1 LRGLAPTIVIRGRT
15 EVVEMQMKELRRV
28 VTGID
33 ASGKSY
39 VAIDGPGASVVEEG
53 GAGLSEVWV
62 TDATPAD
69 NAAKGDA
76 AKRALRLEPPADGSV
91 FRFFALAP
99 ENKALSARELEERTA
114 AMFTAIGAAH
124 CRVDT
129 KRHPSMHTTRTIDY
143 VILLAGRVTLL
154 LDQGEVDLKPFDV
167 VVQRGTNHGWVNRGT
182 EPALFAAVLIDAK
195 PL

>member
-1 LRGLAPTIVIRGRT
+1 
-15 EVVEMQMKELRRV
+15 MQMKELRRV

-33 ASGKSY
+33 SSGKSY
-39 VAIDGPGASVVEEG
+39 VAIDGPGASVIEEG

-62 TDATPAD
+62 TDGTPAD
-69 NAAKGDA
+69 NATKGDA

-99 ENKALSARELEERTA
+99 ENKTLSARELEERTA
-114 AMFTAIGAAH
+114 AMFAAIGAAH

-143 VILLAGRVTLL
+143 VILLSGRVTLL
-154 LDQGEVDLKPFDV
+154 LDQGEVELKPFDV

>member
-1 LRGLAPTIVIRGRT
+1 
-15 EVVEMQMKELRRV
+15 MQMKELRRI

-39 VAIDGPGASVVEEG
+39 VAIDGPGASVIEEG
-53 GAGLSEVWV
+53 GAGLAEIWI

-76 AKRALRLEPPADGSV
+76 AKRPVRLEPPAGGSV
-91 FRFFALAP
+91 CRFFALAP
-99 ENKALSARELEERTA
+99 ENKMLSARELEERTA
-114 AMFTAIGAAH
+114 EVFEAIGGAH

-129 KRHPSMHTTRTIDY
+129 KRHPGMHTTRTVDY
-143 VILLAGRVTLL
+143 VILLSGRVTLL
-154 LDQGEVDLKPFDV
+154 LDKGEVDLKPFDL
-167 VVQRGTNHGWVNRGT
+167 VVQRGTNHGWVNRGA
-182 EPALFAAVLIDAK
+182 EPALLAAVLIDAK

>member
-1 LRGLAPTIVIRGRT
+1 
-15 EVVEMQMKELRRV
+15 MQMKNLRRV

-39 VAIDGPGASVVEEG
+39 IAIDGPPANIREG
-53 GAGLSEVWV
+53 GGRGSAEFWA

-69 NAAKGDA
+69 NAAPGDA
-76 AKRALRLEPPADGSV
+76 AERPPRLEPPAGGSV
-91 FRFFALAP
+91 IRYIMVPP
-99 ENKALSARELEERTA
+99 EDKALSLAELEAQSAARFA
-114 AMFTAIGAAH
+114 AMGAAH

-129 KRHPSMHTTRTIDY
+129 SRHPSMHTTRTVDY
-143 VILLAGRVTLL
+143 IIVLSGRITLL
-154 LDQGEVDLKPFDV
+154 LDKGEVELKAFEV

-182 EPALFAAVLIDAK
+182 EPAVMAAVLIDAK

>member
-1 LRGLAPTIVIRGRT
+1 
-15 EVVEMQMKELRRV
+15 MKMKDLRRV

-39 VAIDGPGASVVEEG
+39 AAIDGPPVNIREGEGRGAAEYW
-53 GAGLSEVWV
+53 L

-69 NAAKGDA
+69 NAAPGDPA
-76 AKRALRLEPPADGSV
+76 AERTPRLEPPSGGSV
-91 FRFFALAP
+91 IRYIMVAP
-99 ENKALSARELEERTA
+99 EDKALSLAELEAQSA
-114 AMFTAIGAAH
+114 ARFAALGASH

-129 KRHPSMHTTRTIDY
+129 SRHPSMHVTRTVDY
-143 VILLAGRVTLL
+143 IIVLSGQVTLL
-154 LDQGEVDLKPFDV
+154 LDKGEVELKPFDV

-182 EPALFAAVLIDAK
+182 EPAVMAAILIDAK

>member
-1 LRGLAPTIVIRGRT
+1 
-15 EVVEMQMKELRRV
+15 MKELRRV
-28 VTGID
+28 VTGVD

-39 VAIDGPGASVVEEG
+39 VEIDGPGAGIIEEG
-53 GAGLSEVWV
+53 GAGLAEIWV

-76 AKRALRLEPPADGSV
+76 AKWKMRLEPPAGGSV
-91 FRFFALAP
+91 IRYFMVAP
-99 ENKALSARELEERTA
+99 ENKALSLPELEAQSAARFA
-114 AMFTAIGAAH
+114 AMGASH

-129 KRHPSMHTTRTIDY
+129 SRHPSMHTTRTVDY
-143 VILLAGRVTLL
+143 IVVLSGRVTLL
-154 LDQGEVDLKPFDV
+154 LDKGEVELKPFDV

-182 EPALFAAVLIDAK
+182 EPALMAAILIDAK